1 MSRRIYYIIMALLLA
16 TVSGTYAQKNFSD
29 IAANQHEAIFSES
42 FENNSNNWIT
52 DNQWI
57 AGKFGNGRYDITCKN
72 FNKSTG
78 LTYKTISIDQSKDFE
93 VETSFTVISG
103 SGALVF
109 GLTTSNYDHYR
120 IEIDEKKNLV
130 IVKNIPSKSKIEKI
144 FSGKEENLVK
154 DIGFYNKIT
163 VRKLQGVYYIFVNDI
178 LIKQIDNVTLDGDQI
193 GFSVGLNSEITV
205 DYLNVSYLKSKPSEP
220 ILAEKTRTIVKVDS
234 SKILAQL
241 AAKRDSLLAS
251 KMKDSLT
258 RLQAKVIKTPP
269 PPSNPAITW
278 VSPSGATTILSSYN
292 NTVRVKAKI
301 NSASEINSVLFYV
314 NGESKGDGIIVP
326 VPGESGAF
334 TAEKTITLNAGENTV
349 YMVASSV
356 GGLSMKSEIRNF
368 SNPLASMPDIRW
380 AFPAP
385 PKSMVSTE
393 TITLEVCIKSAA
405 DLMSA
410 SVTVDGAQIRVAR
423 VFQRQ
428 NNDTCNYVW
437 KPQIPLKEGE
447 NSVYVNAENAAGSN
461 MSDNRIIKFSR
472 AIAEKRL
479 ALVFGNS
486 DYASGTSLKNPK
498 NDANLMEATLK
509 NLGFTVIKQL
519 NCRKDSMINAI
530 KDFSRRLNDYNVAL
544 FYYAGHG
551 VQVDN
556 VNYLVP
562 VDAKLDHKED
572 VSFDA
577 IPVTMV
583 TDQLKR
589 NSANT
594 NIVILDACRNNPYKA
609 WARGGNE
616 GFKAIGPV
624 NGTIISFATSEGA
637 TASDGDGSNGLFTQE
652 LVKQMEVTQPIMNV
666 FINTRK
672 AVFTKTNGQQMPTEW
687 NYLLTTDFS
696 FKK

>member
-1 MSRRIYYIIMALLLA
+1 MIML
-16 TVSGTYAQKNFSD
+16 TVAVTVTNAQKNYSD
-29 IAANQHEAIFSES
+29 IAANQLETILSEP
-42 FENNSNNWIT
+42 FDNNSNNWIT

-57 AGKFGNGRYDITCKN
+57 AGKFVNGRYDIICKN
-72 FNKSTG
+72 FNKNTG
-78 LTYKTISIDQSKDFE
+78 LTYKTVSIDQSKDFE
-93 VETSFTVISG
+93 VETSFTVING

-109 GLTTSNYDHYR
+109 GLSPRNFDHYR
-120 IEIDEKKNLV
+120 VEIDEKKNLL
-130 IVKNIPSKSKIEKI
+130 IVKNIPSKNKIEKI

-163 VRKLQGVYYIFVNDI
+163 VRKMQGIYYIFINDI
-178 LIKQIDNVTLDGDQI
+178 LINQIDNVTLDGDQI

-220 ILAEKTRTIVKVDS
+220 ILAERNTTITKVDS
-234 SKILAQL
+234 SKILAQI
-241 AAKRDSLLAS
+241 AAKRDSLLAA
-251 KMKDSLT
+251 KLRDSIT
-258 RLQAKVIKTPP
+258 RLQAQIKITPP
-269 PPSNPAITW
+269 PPPPSTPAIAW

-292 NTVRVKAKI
+292 NTVRVKAKLNSSAEI
-301 NSASEINSVLFYV
+301 NSALFYV
-314 NGESKGDGIIVP
+314 NGESKGEGIIVP
-326 VPGESGAF
+326 VQDEPGAF
-334 TAEKTITLNAGENTV
+334 TVEKTITLNAGENNV
-349 YMVASSV
+349 YLVATSV
-356 GGLSMKSEIRNF
+356 GGLSMKSDVRYF
-368 SNPLASMPDIRW
+368 SNPLASMPEIRW
-380 AFPAP
+380 GFPGP

-405 DLMSA
+405 DLLSA
-410 SVTVDGAQIRVAR
+410 NITIDGSQGPVAR

-428 NNDTCNYVW
+428 NNDTCNYIW
-437 KPQIPLKEGE
+437 KPKISLKEGD
-447 NSVYVNAENAAGSN
+447 NSIYVNAENAAGSN

-479 ALVFGNS
+479 ALVIGNS
-486 DYASGTSLKNPK
+486 DYSNGTSLKNPK
-498 NDANLMEATLK
+498 NDANLIEATLK
-509 NLGFTVIKQL
+509 NLGFTVVKQL

-530 KDFSRRLNDYNVAL
+530 KDFSRKLNDYNVAL

-562 VDAKLDHKED
+562 TDAKLDHKED

-637 TASDGDGSNGLFTQE
+637 TASDGEGSNGLFTQE
-652 LVKQMEVTQPIMNV
+652 LVKQMEIAQPIMNV